1 MSRPKHT
8 KATRLRLAPAVLGLG
23 AVVALSGCATG
34 QQAET
39 SEQTA
44 AIFGANGD
52 AKHMAIRNATLTFPD
67 GEPHYPKG
75 STAPVDVVLINEAK
89 QQDRLVK
96 VSSSYAASAEISGK
110 SVIPGGTRLYSDGV
124 RAGQSPDQ
132 PAAALAEGAGP
143 ADPKPVGPVQRPQ
156 VDISLV
162 GLTQDIRPGVTI
174 PVTFTFA
181 RAGSTT
187 VYVPI
192 GPSGEPRP
200 EHGSKSGHGSGGHSG
215 GQSGSGQHGESQQG
229 HSGGG
234 AGSQE
239 QSGSGSGSHG

>member
-44 AIFGANGD
+44 AIYGANGNV
-52 AKHMAIRNATLTFPD
+52 KHMAVRNATLTFPD
-67 GEPHYPKG
+67 GEPYYPKG
-75 STAPVDVVLINEAK
+75 STAPVDVVLINEAM
-89 QQDRLVK
+89 QQDRLVE
-96 VSSSYAASAEISGK
+96 VSSSYAASAKISGK
-110 SVIPGGTRLYSDGV
+110 TTIPGGTRLYSDGV
-124 RAGQSPDQ
+124 RAGQSSDYKPTS
-132 PAAALAEGAGP
+132 LSEGAGP

-156 VDISLV
+156 VNISLV
-162 GLTQDIRPGVTI
+162 GLTQNIRPGVTI

-200 EHGSKSGHGSGGHSG
+200 PAQANPGGHGSGGHGG
-215 GQSGSGQHGESQQG
+215 GQSGSGQHGGSQQG

-234 AGSQE
+234 
-239 QSGSGSGSHG
+239 SGSGSGGHG